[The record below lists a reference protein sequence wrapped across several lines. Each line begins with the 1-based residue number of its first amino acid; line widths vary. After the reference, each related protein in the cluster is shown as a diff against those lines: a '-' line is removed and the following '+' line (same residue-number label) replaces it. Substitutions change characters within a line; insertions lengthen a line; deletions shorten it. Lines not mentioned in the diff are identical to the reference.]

1 MKKSMLSLAS
11 ILTLASA
18 ATVSA
23 QDSPHSFS
31 ANVAL
36 TTDYMFRGYSQ
47 SDEGPAIQGGFD
59 YVHETGVYL
68 GTWASSIDF
77 AESSEID
84 LYGGISGELA
94 NGLGWDVGGIYY
106 LYPGDGTSPEFD
118 FFEIYGSVNY
128 DFEKFNVGAGL
139 NYSPDYTLETGDGV
153 YVYGD
158 LGVPLPH
165 GFNFAVHVGHQ
176 AIEDNPVW
184 GGPDYLDWKVGV
196 SKAIDKFNFDLSY
209 VDTDLNDAE
218 CNDICDAVVF
228 TISSSF

>member
-1 MKKSMLSLAS
+1 MKKSIFSLAS

-23 QDSPHSFS
+23 QESPHSFS

-59 YVHETGVYL
+59 YVHESGVYL

-94 NGLGWDVGGIYY
+94 NGLGWDVGGLYY

-118 FFEIYGSVNY
+118 FFEVYGSVSH
-128 DFEKFNVGAGL
+128 DFEKFNLAAGL
-139 NYSPDYTLETGDGV
+139 NYSPDYTLETGDGI

-176 AIEDNPVW
+176 SIEDNAVW

-196 SKAIDKFNFDLSY
+196 SKAINKFNFDLSY
-209 VDTDLNDAE
+209 VDTDLNDTE